1 MTRTR
6 TSSSRR
12 PSGFF
17 DEAPT
22 LRRCEAPGCEHGG
35 EFRAPKSRD
44 ALTQYYW
51 FCLDHVREYNSGW
64 NYYQGMTPEEI
75 EAHVRKDTT
84 WQRPSWPFSR
94 GGATDGTRPR
104 AREPWRDPP
113 IRDRYGFFNEDGEPT
128 GGRRKAGERRGGLT
142 PEQEEALELFDLAI
156 PLDPVEMKSRYK
168 ALVKLHHPDT
178 HGGAKEAEEKLK
190 DINRAY
196 ATLRAALSA

>member
-6 TSSSRR
+6 PSSRF
-12 PSGFF
+12 SAAYF
-17 DEAPT
+17 DSAPAP
-22 LRRCEAPGCEHGG
+22 RRCDVPGCDHAG
-35 EFRAPKSRD
+35 EYRAPKSRD
-44 ALTQYYW
+44 ELTQYYW
-51 FCLDHVREYNSGW
+51 FCLDHVRAYNSNW

-104 AREPWRDPP
+104 PHQPWRDPP
-113 IRDRYGFFNEDGEPT
+113 VRDRYGFFNEDGEPT
-128 GGRRKAGERRGGLT
+128 GARAERRHAMT
-142 PEQEEALELFDLAI
+142 PEQEAALALFELSI
-156 PLDPVEMKSRYK
+156 PLDEAEVKTRYK
-168 ALVKLHHPDT
+168 ALVKLHHPDAN
-178 HGGAKEAEEKLK
+178 GGAKEAEEKLK